1 MLQIFLDIETIP
13 DQRVGALQKLINAE
27 KREFK
32 APSNLTK
39 TDAIEALKKHGYAFD
54 NDPKFIAA
62 PEIKA
67 IYERELSEVM
77 AEPQAREKWHKTGLN
92 GAYGQVFCIA
102 VSFHHPSYPDD
113 LEPTAVVLY
122 DSQGSESRLLEM
134 FIFAIQEVIKKTNTH
149 KDAVQFIGHN
159 VWWDLGF
166 LFKRCV
172 INGIKPPVNLQPKRY
187 SDSVIDTMQLWC
199 GHEGR
204 ISLGE
209 LCDVLGVPTPK
220 DGIDGSQVWQ
230 NVQDGNIERVLE
242 YCKADVIATREC
254 YKRLTF
260 N

>member
-13 DQRVGALQKLINAE
+13 DQRDGALQKMIDAE
-27 KREFK
+27 KANFK

-67 IYERELSEVM
+67 IYERELTEVM

-92 GAYGQVFCIA
+92 GAYGQLFCISMA
-102 VSFHHPSYPDD
+102 VNDEAPIVIHEDSEIQMLD
-113 LEPTAVVLY
+113 LFDTVIFDAIERTN
-122 DSQGSESRLLEM
+122 SHKES
-134 FIFAIQEVIKKTNTH
+134 
-149 KDAVQFIGHN
+149 VQIIGHN

-166 LFKRCV
+166 MFKRSV
-172 INGIKPPVNLQPKRY
+172 IKQFRPRINLQPKRD

-209 LCDVLGVPTPK
+209 LCDVLDVPTPK
-220 DGIDGSQVWQ
+220 NGIDGSQVWQ
-230 NVQDGNIERVLE
+230 NVQDGNTERVLE

-260 N
+260 K

>member
-13 DQRVGALQKLINAE
+13 DQRDGALQKLIDAE
-27 KREFK
+27 KANFK

-67 IYERELSEVM
+67 IYECELAEVM

-92 GAYGQVFCIA
+92 GAYGEVFCIA
-102 VSFHHPSYPDD
+102 MAINN
-113 LEPTAVVLY
+113 EGAVVY
-122 DSQGSESRLLEM
+122 HEETEASTLEL
-134 FIFAIQEVIKKTNTH
+134 FDTAIFGAIQRHNSH
-149 KDAVQFIGHN
+149 KEAVQIIGHN
-159 VWWDLGF
+159 IWWDLGF
-166 LFKRCV
+166 LFKRSV
-172 INGIKPPVNLQPKRY
+172 INKCKPSINLQPKRY

-209 LCDVLGVPTPK
+209 LCDVLDVPTPK
-220 DGIDGSQVWQ
+220 NGIDGSQVWQ
-230 NVQDGNIERVLE
+230 NVQDGNTERVLE

>member
-1 MLQIFLDIETIP
+1 MLKIFLDIETIP
-13 DQRVGALQKLINAE
+13 DQRDGALQKLIDAE
-27 KREFK
+27 KENFK

-54 NDPKFIAA
+54 NDPKFITA

-67 IYERELSEVM
+67 IYERELAEVM

-92 GAYGQVFCIA
+92 GAYGQLLCIGMAVNDGEADVFHLGEDIQTESSLLAAFA
-102 VSFHHPSYPDD
+102 V
-113 LEPTAVVLY
+113 TI
-122 DSQGSESRLLEM
+122 EM
-134 FIFAIQEVIKKTNTH
+134 AIKYRNTH

-172 INGIKPPVNLQPKRY
+172 INGVKPPVNLQPKRY

-199 GHEGR
+199 GHDGR

-260 N
+260 K

>member
-13 DQRVGALQKLINAE
+13 DQRDGALQKLIDAE
-27 KREFK
+27 KANFK

-67 IYERELSEVM
+67 IYERELAEVM

-92 GAYGQVFCIA
+92 GAYGQLLCIGMAVNDGEADVFHLGEDIQTESSLLAAFA
-102 VSFHHPSYPDD
+102 V
-113 LEPTAVVLY
+113 TI
-122 DSQGSESRLLEM
+122 EM
-134 FIFAIQEVIKKTNTH
+134 AIKYRNTH

-172 INGIKPPVNLQPKRY
+172 INGVKPPVNLQPKLY

-199 GHEGR
+199 GHDGR
-204 ISLGE
+204 IS
-209 LCDVLGVPTPK
+209 
-220 DGIDGSQVWQ
+220 
-230 NVQDGNIERVLE
+230 
-242 YCKADVIATREC
+242 
-254 YKRLTF
+254 
-260 N
+260 